1 MLRHRRRHTKGVSPF
16 DFAPSGAETG
26 GVDIS
31 LPAGKKI
38 TINWGDG
45 NSTNVSGPV
54 DNQNYTNAYAGAGTY
69 SVTFRGDYDTV
80 TRLDINTVL
89 AEGTTSRI
97 GLLSGLT
104 YFYCDGSNTVSG
116 DIQNLPSGLT
126 SFLCTGSNTVSGD
139 IQNLPSD
146 LTYFRCDGS
155 NTISDYTTKAWT
167 TKPATFI
174 LTGNSA
180 LSESEVDQLFIDFD
194 DDLVWAAG
202 NTITIT
208 GSCAAPSAASAAA
221 RANIAGEGCT
231 ITTN

>member
-54 DNQNYTNAYAGAGTY
+54 NSQNYTNAYAGAGTY

-104 YFYCDGSNTVSG
+104 Y
-116 DIQNLPSGLT
+116 LH
-126 SFLCTGSNTVSGD
+126 CTGPNTVSGD

-146 LTYFRCDGS
+146 LNYFYCSG
-155 NTISDYTTKAWT
+155 
-167 TKPATFI
+167 
-174 LTGNSA
+174 
-180 LSESEVDQLFIDFD
+180 
-194 DDLVWAAG
+194 
-202 NTITIT
+202 
-208 GSCAAPSAASAAA
+208 
-221 RANIAGEGCT
+221 
-231 ITTN
+231 

>member
-54 DNQNYTNAYAGAGTY
+54 NSQNYTNAYAGAGTY

-104 YFYCDGSNTVSG
+104 YFLCTGSNTVSG
-116 DIQNLPSGLT
+116 DIQNLPSGLIY
-126 SFLCTGSNTVSGD
+126 FNCTGSNTVSGD

-146 LTYFRCDGS
+146 LTYFSCSGS

-167 TKPATFI
+167 TKPTTFI